1 MNCPSCGAEYSYG
14 LRYCKRCGENLS
26 QQTNGLDQSS
36 APHGASIK
44 RVKQNEYGWDIE
56 EIEPAG
62 VNVKKLVGMF
72 WAVAVFGIVSFGILF
87 GCAIPMMIF
96 GADKR
101 MLIPMF
107 MFGSTAIV
115 LIAWLLINQ
124 VSRLIGM
131 VESNN
136 RPSRKVRR
144 QAEQDQPQMVQP
156 QIAPPPRAV
165 GSVTEHT
172 TRNFDEYEKRIRASQ
187 SNQDIG

>member
-26 QQTNGLDQSS
+26 QQTNGLDQPSS
-36 APHGASIK
+36 AHGASIK
-44 RVKQNEYGWDIE
+44 RMKKNEYGWDIE

-87 GCAIPMMIF
+87 GCAIPLVIF

-107 MFGSTAIV
+107 MFGSGAIV
-115 LIAWLLINQ
+115 LIAWLLIQ
-124 VSRLIGM
+124 QMSRLIGM
-131 VESNN
+131 VERNKTP
-136 RPSRKVRR
+136 RRVRR
-144 QAEQDQPQMVQP
+144 QAEQEQPQM
-156 QIAPPPRAV
+156 AAPPRAV